1 MDNNVLTGFIEFE
14 DDSVSHELISKGYME
29 IEDNKCEIKSY
40 EDYKRDSKQVSVTV
54 LKLDSAIGA
63 LLQPPE
69 QDSCRHIL
77 NVLNDDCLREI
88 FKKLHF
94 STLLSVVNVCVRF
107 HRVAREAFSSKYKSK
122 KIHIYDLAWDRAPTK
137 SQVSNFLIEFGSSIS
152 SVSLMGRALGR
163 YTCFKKYEDTHLY
176 LRMISKYCNGLKELE
191 FPIT

>member
-1 MDNNVLTGFIEFE
+1 MDNKVLTGFIEFE

-77 NVLNDDCLREI
+77 NVLNDDCLRLVSYEKFSRNYI
-88 FKKLHF
+88 FPH
-94 STLLSVVNVCVRF
+94 
-107 HRVAREAFSSKYKSK
+107 Y
-122 KIHIYDLAWDRAPTK
+122 YQW
-137 SQVSNFLIEFGSSIS
+137 
-152 SVSLMGRALGR
+152 
-163 YTCFKKYEDTHLY
+163 
-176 LRMISKYCNGLKELE
+176 
-191 FPIT
+191 